1 MEVLRDALM
10 FVLMMLGIVGWVIV
24 GVVMLV
30 LAPFV
35 IGMLLLG
42 AYVFAPDMDGY

>member
-1 MEVLRDALM
+1 MEILRDALM

-24 GVVMLV
+24 GVVALV

-35 IGMLLLG
+35 IGMVVIG
-42 AYVFAPDMDGY
+42 AVIFAPDMDGY

>member
-1 MEVLRDALM
+1 MELLRDALM

-24 GVVMLV
+24 GVVALA

-42 AYVFAPDMDGY
+42 AVVFAPDMDGY

>member
-1 MEVLRDALM
+1 MGLLRDALM

-24 GVVMLV
+24 GVVALV

-35 IGMLLLG
+35 IGMILMG
-42 AYVFAPDMDGY
+42 AVIFAPDTEGY

>member
-1 MEVLRDALM
+1 MELLRDALM

-24 GVVMLV
+24 GVIALA
-30 LAPFV
+30 LAPVV

-42 AYVFAPDMDGY
+42 AVIFAPDMDGY